1 MKTKVIKKTLSI
13 LLALATLLSVT
24 AFGFGANAKNADPL
38 FTLSDVET
46 RQGEE
51 FEVTVKIARD
61 ISPKGDKIAALDVS
75 LLYDSNT
82 FEPVDLVRG
91 DGLNKAIDILSSGTS
106 IGLDKGDYVYS
117 CSKKTPGAV
126 KWCMSTLDSFTFE
139 SGLDFMVIRFKA
151 KDHSSLEGDLNM
163 KIVVTNA
170 SAPDFTSKTDNY
182 GSYTNS
188 VRVDAN
194 LTTLCEWKYDEKTD
208 GYELLKYNG
217 ENATYFT
224 VPDVYDDESDEHGEL
239 PVTIIGTGAFRG
251 SDTIEKITLGRNIKA
266 VNSASFM
273 QCSNLKR
280 VVFYST
286 DVKIGASAF
295 ALTNE
300 ELVIKC
306 IKGSSADKYARANNI
321 KVEYFEDV
329 FNCTYTG
336 ADEVIHYTGSPV
348 ELSNLKIFNAENE
361 QLTFGTDYTL
371 EYTDNVDIGTATVT
385 VTGRGE
391 YLGQKEITFEILCP
405 YHNFESGYY
414 TETAVYTDC
423 EAGGKII
430 KNCSFCGYYD
440 DSEAAPAKPHG
451 ECTWQEVKSPT
462 CGEEGISAY
471 VCADCGK
478 HVEEKPIEKLAHA
491 NLKWVVT
498 EEATCQKEGTESQIC
513 EDCGTVV
520 ATKSIEKIPH
530 SYSDWIVTKEPTCTQ
545 PGTEKIICTQCGDVQ
560 IEREVPAKGHSW
572 SETYVTVKEA
582 TCQDDGEEAIV
593 CLACGE
599 TKESRVIPASGHT
612 WSEDFVIVKEATC
625 TEDGEKA
632 IICTKCN
639 AVDKAE
645 VIPASGHTWSE
656 DYVIVKE
663 ATCTEDGEKA
673 IICTKCD
680 AVNKTEVIPAS
691 GHTEPAEWTV
701 IKEATCTEDGTKVKD
716 CTSCGQKLKEEA
728 IPANGHTETGE
739 WVTVKA
745 ATCTENG
752 EEKML
757 CSVCSETVK
766 TRVIEAQGHKSTGV
780 WVWEKKVTCTED
792 GVAKMYCSVCSE
804 VLSSKTVKAPGHLTD
819 DEWVV
824 VVEPTCELKGLKH
837 KVCKRC
843 GVAAETEEIEALGH
857 QAVWVT
863 VTLPTYRYTG
873 LEKSVCSVCGK
884 DLKKTRVIAK
894 VYPDVDGNNRVSSS
908 DALLILQFAT
918 GVKSPTDEQKKKA
931 DVNGD
936 GKVNSTDALLI
947 LQIATGVISVK

>member
-1 MKTKVIKKTLSI
+1 MKTKVIKKALSI

-188 VRVDAN
+188 VKVDTN

-266 VNSASFM
+266 VHSASFM

-513 EDCGTVV
+513 EDCGTVI

-560 IEREVPAKGHSW
+560 SEREVPAKGHSW

-599 TKESRVIPASGHT
+599 TKEGRVIPASGHT
-612 WSEDFVIVKEATC
+612 WSEDF
-625 TEDGEKA
+625 
-632 IICTKCN
+632 
-639 AVDKAE
+639 
-645 VIPASGHTWSE
+645 
-656 DYVIVKE
+656 VIVKE

-728 IPANGHTETGE
+728 IPANGHTETGK

-766 TRVIEAQGHKSTGV
+766 TRVIEAQGHKSTGI

-804 VLSSKTVKAPGHLTD
+804 VLSSKTVKALGHLTG

-843 GVAAETEEIEALGH
+843 GVAAETEEIDALGH

>member
-75 LLYDSNT
+75 LLYDSKT

-188 VRVDAN
+188 VKVDTN

-321 KVEYFEDV
+321 KVEYFEDI

-348 ELSNLKIFNAENE
+348 ELSNLKFFNAENE

-478 HVEEKPIEKLAHA
+478 YVEEKPIEKLTHT

-498 EEATCQKEGTESQIC
+498 EEATCQKEGTESQVC

-560 IEREVPAKGHSW
+560 SEREVPAKGHSW

-582 TCQDDGEEAIV
+582 TCTEDGEEAIV

-599 TKESRVIPASGHT
+599 TKEGRVIPASGHT
-612 WSEDFVIVKEATC
+612 WSKDFVIVKEATC
-625 TEDGEKA
+625 TEDGKKA

-639 AVDKAE
+639 AVD
-645 VIPASGHTWSE
+645 
-656 DYVIVKE
+656 
-663 ATCTEDGEKA
+663 
-673 IICTKCD
+673 
-680 AVNKTEVIPAS
+680 KTEVIPAS

-701 IKEATCTEDGTKVKD
+701 IKEATCTEDGTKVKV
-716 CTSCGQKLKEEA
+716 CTSCGKKLKEEA

-757 CSVCSETVK
+757 CSVCGETVK
-766 TRVIEAQGHKSTGV
+766 TRVIEAQGHKSTGI
-780 WVWEKKVTCTED
+780 WVWEKKATCTED

-804 VLSSKTVKAPGHLTD
+804 VLSSKTVKALGHLTG

-843 GVAAETEEIEALGH
+843 GVAAETEEIDALGH

-884 DLKKTRVIAK
+884 DLKRTRVIAK

>member
-1 MKTKVIKKTLSI
+1 MKTKAIKKTLSI

-188 VRVDAN
+188 VKVDTN

-560 IEREVPAKGHSW
+560 SEREVPAKGHSW

-599 TKESRVIPASGHT
+599 TKEGR
-612 WSEDFVIVKEATC
+612 
-625 TEDGEKA
+625 
-632 IICTKCN
+632 
-639 AVDKAE
+639 

-757 CSVCSETVK
+757 CSVCGETVK
-766 TRVIEAQGHKSTGV
+766 TRVIEAQGHKSTGI

-804 VLSSKTVKAPGHLTD
+804 VLSSKTVKASGHLTD

>member
-1 MKTKVIKKTLSI
+1 MKTKVKKKALSI

-61 ISPKGDKIAALDVS
+61 VSPKGDKIAALDVS

-117 CSKKTPGAV
+117 CSKRTPGAV

-188 VRVDAN
+188 VKVDTN

-371 EYTDNVDIGTATVT
+371 EYTDNVNIGTATVT

-560 IEREVPAKGHSW
+560 SEREVPAKGHSW

-599 TKESRVIPASGHT
+599 TKEGRVIPASGHT
-612 WSEDFVIVKEATC
+612 WSEDF
-625 TEDGEKA
+625 
-632 IICTKCN
+632 
-639 AVDKAE
+639 
-645 VIPASGHTWSE
+645 
-656 DYVIVKE
+656 VIVKE

-691 GHTEPAEWTV
+691 GHTEPAEWAV

-716 CTSCGQKLKEEA
+716 CTSCGKKLKEEA

-766 TRVIEAQGHKSTGV
+766 TRVIEAQGHKSTGI

-804 VLSSKTVKAPGHLTD
+804 VLSSKTVKAPGHLTG

-857 QAVWVT
+857 QVVWVT

>member
-75 LLYDSNT
+75 LLYDSDT

-91 DGLNKAIDILSSGTS
+91 DGLNKAIDILSNGTS
-106 IGLDKGDYVYS
+106 VGLDKGDYVYS

-126 KWCMSTLDSFTFE
+126 KWCMSTLDSFTFK

-188 VRVDAN
+188 VKVDAN

-306 IKGSSADKYARANNI
+306 IKGSSADKYAQANNI
-321 KVEYFEDV
+321 KVEYFEDI

-462 CGEEGISAY
+462 CGEEGINAY

-478 HVEEKPIEKLAHA
+478 YVEEKPIEKLTHA

-498 EEATCQKEGTESQIC
+498 EEATCQKEGTESQVC

-560 IEREVPAKGHSW
+560 SEREVPAKGHSW

-582 TCQDDGEEAIV
+582 TCTEDGEEAIV

-599 TKESRVIPASGHT
+599 TKEGRVIPASGHT

-625 TEDGEKA
+625 TEDGKKA

-639 AVDKAE
+639 AVD
-645 VIPASGHTWSE
+645 
-656 DYVIVKE
+656 
-663 ATCTEDGEKA
+663 
-673 IICTKCD
+673 
-680 AVNKTEVIPAS
+680 KTEVIPAS

-701 IKEATCTEDGTKVKD
+701 IKEATCTEDGTKVKV
-716 CTSCGQKLKEEA
+716 CTSCSKKLKEEA

-757 CSVCSETVK
+757 CSVCGETVK
-766 TRVIEAQGHKSTGV
+766 TRVIEAQGHKSTGI
-780 WVWEKKVTCTED
+780 WVWEKKATCTEE

-804 VLSSKTVKAPGHLTD
+804 VLSSKTVKALGHLTG

-843 GVAAETEEIEALGH
+843 GVAAETEEIDALGH

-863 VTLPTYRYTG
+863 VTLPTYRHTG

>member
-1 MKTKVIKKTLSI
+1 MKTKGIKKALSI

-24 AFGFGANAKNADPL
+24 AFGFGANAKNAEPL

-82 FEPVDLVRG
+82 FEPVDLVKG
-91 DGLNKAIDILSSGTS
+91 DGLNKALDILSNGTS

-117 CSKKTPGAV
+117 CSKKTPGAI
-126 KWCMSTLDSFTFE
+126 KWCMTTLSSFTFE
-139 SGLDFMVIRFKA
+139 SGSDFMIIRFKA

-188 VRVDAN
+188 VKVGIN

-224 VPDVYDDESDEHGEL
+224 VPDVYDDESDERGEL

-273 QCSNLKR
+273 QCSNLKK

-286 DVKIGASAF
+286 DAKIGASAF
-295 ALTNE
+295 ALTND

-306 IKGSSADKYARANNI
+306 IKDSSADKYAQANNI
-321 KVEYFEDV
+321 KVEYFEDIL
-329 FNCTYTG
+329 NCTYTG
-336 ADEVIHYTGSPV
+336 ADEIIHYTGSPV
-348 ELSNLKIFNAENE
+348 ELSNLRLFNAENE

-371 EYTDNVDIGTATVT
+371 EYSDNVDIGTATVT

-391 YLGQKEITFEILCP
+391 YLGQKEITFKILCP

-440 DSEAAPAKPHG
+440 DSEAAPAKSHG

-462 CGEEGISAY
+462 CGEEGINAY
-471 VCADCGK
+471 ICADCGK
-478 HVEEKPIEKLAHA
+478 YVEEKPIEKLAHA

-498 EEATCQKEGTESQIC
+498 EEATCKKEGTESQIC
-513 EDCGTVV
+513 EDCETVV
-520 ATKSIEKIPH
+520 ATKAIEKLPH
-530 SYSDWIVTKEPTCTQ
+530 SYSDWIVTNEPTCTQ
-545 PGTEKIICTQCGDVQ
+545 TGTEKIICTQCGDVQ
-560 IEREVPAKGHSW
+560 SEREVPAKGHSW
-572 SETYVTVKEA
+572 SETYVSIKEA
-582 TCQDDGEEAIV
+582 SCTEDGEEAII

-599 TKESRVIPASGHT
+599 TKETRVIPASGHT
-612 WSEDFVIVKEATC
+612 WSDDFVVTKEATCTENGEKAIVCTKCGMKDKTEVISASGHAWSDDFIITKEATC
-625 TEDGEKA
+625 TEDGKKS
-632 IICTKCN
+632 IICAKCG
-639 AVDKAE
+639 ADE
-645 VIPASGHTWSE
+645 R
-656 DYVIVKE
+656 
-663 ATCTEDGEKA
+663 
-673 IICTKCD
+673 
-680 AVNKTEVIPAS
+680 TEVIPAS
-691 GHTEPAEWTV
+691 GHAEPAEWTV
-701 IKEATCTEDGTKVKD
+701 ISEATCTKDGSRVKNCTQCGEKLKEEVIPAKGHTKTGEWITVNAATCTED
-716 CTSCGQKLKEEA
+716 
-728 IPANGHTETGE
+728 
-739 WVTVKA
+739 
-745 ATCTENG
+745 G

-757 CSVCSETVK
+757 CSVCGETAE
-766 TRVIEAQGHKSTGV
+766 TRAIKAQGHISSDTWV
-780 WVWEKKVTCTED
+780 WVKKATCTEG
-792 GVAKMYCSVCSE
+792 GVAKMYCSICSE
-804 VLSSKTVKAPGHLTD
+804 ELSSKTVDALGHLTD
-819 DEWVV
+819 EKWEV

-843 GVAAETEEIEALGH
+843 GIAAETEEIDALGH
-857 QAVWVT
+857 QEEWVT
-863 VTLPTYRYTG
+863 VTLPTYRHTG
-873 LEKSVCSVCGK
+873 LEKLVCSVCGK

-894 VYPDVDGNNRVSSS
+894 VYPDVDGNKKVSSS

-918 GVKSPTDEQKKKA
+918 GIKELTAEQKKKA
-931 DVNGD
+931 DLNGD

-947 LQIATGVISVK
+947 LQLATGVISA

>member
-1 MKTKVIKKTLSI
+1 MKTKAIKKTLSI

-188 VRVDAN
+188 VKVDTN

-430 KNCSFCGYYD
+430 KSCSFCGYYD

-560 IEREVPAKGHSW
+560 SEREVPAKGHSW

-599 TKESRVIPASGHT
+599 TKEGR
-612 WSEDFVIVKEATC
+612 
-625 TEDGEKA
+625 
-632 IICTKCN
+632 
-639 AVDKAE
+639 

-691 GHTEPAEWTV
+691 GHTEPAEWAV

-739 WVTVKA
+739 WVTVKT

-766 TRVIEAQGHKSTGV
+766 TRVIEAQGHKSTGI

>member
-1 MKTKVIKKTLSI
+1 MKTKGIKKALSI

-24 AFGFGANAKNADPL
+24 AFGFGANAKNAEPL

-75 LLYDSNT
+75 LLYDSDT

-117 CSKKTPGAV
+117 CSKKTPGAI

-182 GSYTNS
+182 GPYTNS
-188 VRVDAN
+188 VKVDTN

-295 ALTNE
+295 ALTSE

-306 IKGSSADKYARANNI
+306 VKGSSADKYAQANNI
-321 KVEYFEDV
+321 KVEYFEDI

-348 ELSNLKIFNAENE
+348 ELSDLKIFNAENE

-440 DSEAAPAKPHG
+440 DSEAAPAKSHG

-462 CGEEGISAY
+462 CGEEGINAY

-478 HVEEKPIEKLAHA
+478 YLEEKTIEKLNHA
-491 NLKWVVT
+491 SLKWVVT

-520 ATKSIEKIPH
+520 ATKPIEKLPH
-530 SYSDWIVTKEPTCTQ
+530 SYSDWIVTNEPTCTQ
-545 PGTEKIICTQCGDVQ
+545 PGTEKIICTQCGEVQ
-560 IEREVPAKGHSW
+560 SEREVPAKGHSW

-582 TCQDDGEEAIV
+582 TCQENGEEAIV

-599 TKESRVIPASGHT
+599 TKDSRVIPASGHT
-612 WSEDFVIVKEATC
+612 WSEDYVVI
-625 TEDGEKA
+625 
-632 IICTKCN
+632 
-639 AVDKAE
+639 
-645 VIPASGHTWSE
+645 
-656 DYVIVKE
+656 KE

-680 AVNKTEVIPAS
+680 AVDKTEAIPAS
-691 GHTEPAEWTV
+691 GHAWSEDYV
-701 IKEATCTEDGTKVKD
+701 IIKEATCTEDGEKAVICTKCDAVNK
-716 CTSCGQKLKEEA
+716 TEV
-728 IPANGHTETGE
+728 IPAKGHTETGE
-739 WVTVKA
+739 WITVSA

-757 CSVCSETVK
+757 CAVCGETVK
-766 TRVIEAQGHKSTGV
+766 TRVIEAQGHKSTGI
-780 WVWEKKVTCTED
+780 WVWEKKATCTED

-804 VLSSKTVKAPGHLTD
+804 ELSSKTVDALGHLTD

-843 GVAAETEEIEALGH
+843 GIAAETEEIDALGH

-863 VTLPTYRYTG
+863 VTLPTYRHTG

-884 DLKKTRVIAK
+884 DLKETRIIAK

-918 GVKSPTDEQKKKA
+918 GVKAPTDEQKKKS

-947 LQIATGVISVK
+947 LQISTGVISA

>member
-188 VRVDAN
+188 VKVDTN

-560 IEREVPAKGHSW
+560 SEREVPAKGHSW

-599 TKESRVIPASGHT
+599 TKEGRVIPASGHT

-645 VIPASGHTWSE
+645 VIPASGHT
-656 DYVIVKE
+656 
-663 ATCTEDGEKA
+663 
-673 IICTKCD
+673 
-680 AVNKTEVIPAS
+680 
-691 GHTEPAEWTV
+691 EPAEWTV

-716 CTSCGQKLKEEA
+716 CTSCGKKLKEEA

-766 TRVIEAQGHKSTGV
+766 TRVIEAQGHKSTGI

-804 VLSSKTVKAPGHLTD
+804 VLSSKTVKAPGHLTG

>member
-1 MKTKVIKKTLSI
+1 MKTKVIKKALSI

-61 ISPKGDKIAALDVS
+61 VSPKGDKIAALDVS

-188 VRVDAN
+188 VKVDTN

-208 GYELLKYNG
+208 GYELLKYKG

-371 EYTDNVDIGTATVT
+371 EYTDNVNIGTATVT

-560 IEREVPAKGHSW
+560 SEREVPAKGHSW

-599 TKESRVIPASGHT
+599 TKEGRVIPASGHT

-639 AVDKAE
+639 AVNKTE

-691 GHTEPAEWTV
+691 GHTEPAEWAV

-716 CTSCGQKLKEEA
+716 CTSCGKKLKEEA

-745 ATCTENG
+745 A
-752 EEKML
+752 
-757 CSVCSETVK
+757 
-766 TRVIEAQGHKSTGV
+766 
-780 WVWEKKVTCTED
+780 TCTED

-804 VLSSKTVKAPGHLTD
+804 VLSSKTVKAPGHLTG

-857 QAVWVT
+857 QVVWVT

>member
-182 GSYTNS
+182 GSYTTS
-188 VRVDAN
+188 VKVDTN

-273 QCSNLKR
+273 QCTNLKR

-306 IKGSSADKYARANNI
+306 IKGSSADKYAQANNI

-348 ELSNLKIFNAENE
+348 ELSNLKIFNAENK

-391 YLGQKEITFEILCP
+391 YLGQKEITFEIHCP

-451 ECTWQEVKSPT
+451 ECTWQEVKLPT

-478 HVEEKPIEKLAHA
+478 YVEEKPIEKLTHA

-498 EEATCQKEGTESQIC
+498 EEATCQKEGTESQVC

-560 IEREVPAKGHSW
+560 SEREVPAKGHSW

-582 TCQDDGEEAIV
+582 TCTEDGEEAIV

-599 TKESRVIPASGHT
+599 TKEGRVIPASGHT

-625 TEDGEKA
+625 TEDGKKA

-639 AVDKAE
+639 AVD
-645 VIPASGHTWSE
+645 
-656 DYVIVKE
+656 
-663 ATCTEDGEKA
+663 
-673 IICTKCD
+673 
-680 AVNKTEVIPAS
+680 KTEVIPAS

-701 IKEATCTEDGTKVKD
+701 IKEATCTEDGTKVKV
-716 CTSCGQKLKEEA
+716 CTSCSKKLKEEA

-757 CSVCSETVK
+757 CSVCGETVK
-766 TRVIEAQGHKSTGV
+766 TRVIEAQGHKSTGI
-780 WVWEKKVTCTED
+780 WVWEKKATCTEE

-804 VLSSKTVKAPGHLTD
+804 VLSSKTVKALGHLTG

-843 GVAAETEEIEALGH
+843 GVAAETEEIDALGH

-863 VTLPTYRYTG
+863 VTLPTYRHTG

>member
-1 MKTKVIKKTLSI
+1 MKTKVIKKALSI

-188 VRVDAN
+188 VKVDTN

-440 DSEAAPAKPHG
+440 DGEAAPAKPHG
-451 ECTWQEVKSPT
+451 ECTWQEVKLPT

-513 EDCGTVV
+513 EDCGTVI

-560 IEREVPAKGHSW
+560 SEREVPAKGHSW

-599 TKESRVIPASGHT
+599 TKEGRVIPASGHT
-612 WSEDFVIVKEATC
+612 WSEDF
-625 TEDGEKA
+625 
-632 IICTKCN
+632 
-639 AVDKAE
+639 
-645 VIPASGHTWSE
+645 
-656 DYVIVKE
+656 VIVKE

-716 CTSCGQKLKEEA
+716 CTSCGKKLKEEA

-739 WVTVKA
+739 WVAVKA

-766 TRVIEAQGHKSTGV
+766 TRVIEAQGHKSTGI

-804 VLSSKTVKAPGHLTD
+804 VLSSKTVKAPGHLTG

>member
-1 MKTKVIKKTLSI
+1 MKTKGIKKALSI

-24 AFGFGANAKNADPL
+24 AFGFGANAKDAEPL

-75 LLYDSNT
+75 LLYDSDT

-117 CSKKTPGAV
+117 CSKKTPGAI

-182 GSYTNS
+182 GPYTNS
-188 VRVDAN
+188 VKVDTN

-295 ALTNE
+295 ALTSE

-306 IKGSSADKYARANNI
+306 IKGSSADKYAQANNI
-321 KVEYFEDV
+321 KVEYFEDIL
-329 FNCTYTG
+329 NCTYTG

-385 VTGRGE
+385 VIGRGE

-440 DSEAAPAKPHG
+440 DSETAPAKSHG
-451 ECTWQEVKSPT
+451 ECTWQEVKAPT

-478 HVEEKPIEKLAHA
+478 YIEEKPIEKLTHA

-520 ATKSIEKIPH
+520 ATKAIEKLPH
-530 SYSDWIVTKEPTCTQ
+530 SYSDWIVTNEPTCTQ

-560 IEREVPAKGHSW
+560 SEREVPAKGHSW

-582 TCQDDGEEAIV
+582 TCAEDGEEAIV

-599 TKESRVIPASGHT
+599 TKESRTIPASGHT
-612 WSEDFVIVKEATC
+612 WSEDFVVIKEATC
-625 TEDGEKA
+625 TE
-632 IICTKCN
+632 N
-639 AVDKAE
+639 
-645 VIPASGHTWSE
+645 
-656 DYVIVKE
+656 
-663 ATCTEDGEKA
+663 GEKA

-680 AVNKTEVIPAS
+680 AVDKTEVIPAS
-691 GHTEPAEWTV
+691 GHSWSEDFV
-701 IKEATCTEDGTKVKD
+701 IIKEATCIEDGEKAVICTKCDAVDK
-716 CTSCGQKLKEEA
+716 TEV
-728 IPANGHTETGE
+728 IPAKGHTETGE
-739 WVTVKA
+739 WITVSA

-757 CSVCSETVK
+757 CAVCGETVE
-766 TRVIEAQGHKSTGV
+766 TRVIEAQGHKSTGI
-780 WVWEKKVTCTED
+780 WVWEKIATCTED

-804 VLSSKTVKAPGHLTD
+804 ELSSKTVDALGHLTN

-843 GVAAETEEIEALGH
+843 GVAAETEEIDALGH

-863 VTLPTYRYTG
+863 VTLPTYRHTG

-884 DLKKTRVIAK
+884 DLKETRVIEK

-918 GVKSPTDEQKKKA
+918 GVKAPTDEQKKKS

-947 LQIATGVISVK
+947 LQIATGVISA

>member
-1 MKTKVIKKTLSI
+1 MKTKGIKKALSI

-24 AFGFGANAKNADPL
+24 AFGFGANAKNAEPL

-75 LLYDSNT
+75 LLYDSDT

-117 CSKKTPGAV
+117 CSKKTPGAI

-170 SAPDFTSKTDNY
+170 SDPDFTSKTDNY
-182 GSYTNS
+182 GPYTNS
-188 VRVDAN
+188 VKVDTN

-239 PVTIIGTGAFRG
+239 SVTIIGTGAFRG

-295 ALTNE
+295 ALTSE
-300 ELVIKC
+300 DLVIKC
-306 IKGSSADKYARANNI
+306 VKGSSADKYAQANNI
-321 KVEYFEDV
+321 KVEYFEDI

-348 ELSNLKIFNAENE
+348 ELSDLKIFNAENE

-440 DSEAAPAKPHG
+440 DSEAAPAKSHG

-462 CGEEGISAY
+462 CGEEGINAY

-478 HVEEKPIEKLAHA
+478 YLEEKTIEKLSHA
-491 NLKWVVT
+491 SLKWVVT

-520 ATKSIEKIPH
+520 ATKAIEKLPH
-530 SYSDWIVTKEPTCTQ
+530 SYSDWIVTNEPTCTQ
-545 PGTEKIICTQCGDVQ
+545 PGTEKIICTQCGEVQ
-560 IEREVPAKGHSW
+560 SEREVPAKGHSW

-582 TCQDDGEEAIV
+582 TCQENGEEAIV

-599 TKESRVIPASGHT
+599 AKESRTIPASGHT
-612 WSEDFVIVKEATC
+612 WSEDYVVIKEATC

-639 AVDKAE
+639 AVDKTEA
-645 VIPASGHTWSE
+645 IPASGHTWSE
-656 DYVIVKE
+656 DYVIIKE

-673 IICTKCD
+673 VICTKCD
-680 AVNKTEVIPAS
+680 AVNKTEVIPA
-691 GHTEPAEWTV
+691 
-701 IKEATCTEDGTKVKD
+701 K
-716 CTSCGQKLKEEA
+716 
-728 IPANGHTETGE
+728 GHTETGE
-739 WVTVKA
+739 WITVSA

-757 CSVCSETVK
+757 CAVCGETVE
-766 TRVIEAQGHKSTGV
+766 TRVIEAQGHKSTGI
-780 WVWEKKVTCTED
+780 WVWEKKATCTED

-804 VLSSKTVKAPGHLTD
+804 ELSSKTVDALGHLTD
-819 DEWVV
+819 DEWAV

-843 GVAAETEEIEALGH
+843 GIAAETEEIDALGH

-863 VTLPTYRYTG
+863 VTLPTYRHTG

-884 DLKKTRVIAK
+884 DLKETRVIAK

-918 GVKSPTDEQKKKA
+918 GVKAPTDEQKKIS

-947 LQIATGVISVK
+947 LQIATGVISA

>member
-117 CSKKTPGAV
+117 CSKRTPGAV

-188 VRVDAN
+188 VKVDTN

-560 IEREVPAKGHSW
+560 SEREVPAKGHSW

-599 TKESRVIPASGHT
+599 TKEGR
-612 WSEDFVIVKEATC
+612 
-625 TEDGEKA
+625 
-632 IICTKCN
+632 
-639 AVDKAE
+639 

-716 CTSCGQKLKEEA
+716 CTSCGKKLKEEA

-766 TRVIEAQGHKSTGV
+766 TRVIEAQGHKSTGI

>member
-75 LLYDSNT
+75 LLYDSDT

-91 DGLNKAIDILSSGTS
+91 DGLNKAIDILSNGTS
-106 IGLDKGDYVYS
+106 VGLDKGDYVYS

-126 KWCMSTLDSFTFE
+126 KWCMSTLDSFTFK

-151 KDHSSLEGDLNM
+151 KDYSSLEGDLNM

-188 VRVDAN
+188 VKVDAN

-306 IKGSSADKYARANNI
+306 IKGSSADKYAQANNI
-321 KVEYFEDV
+321 KVEYFEDI

-478 HVEEKPIEKLAHA
+478 YVEEKPIEKLAHA

-498 EEATCQKEGTESQIC
+498 EEATCQKEGTESQVC

-560 IEREVPAKGHSW
+560 SEREVPAKGHSW

-582 TCQDDGEEAIV
+582 TCTEDGEEAIV

-625 TEDGEKA
+625 TEDGKKA

-639 AVDKAE
+639 AVD
-645 VIPASGHTWSE
+645 
-656 DYVIVKE
+656 
-663 ATCTEDGEKA
+663 
-673 IICTKCD
+673 
-680 AVNKTEVIPAS
+680 KTEVIPAS

-701 IKEATCTEDGTKVKD
+701 IKEATCTEDGTKVKV
-716 CTSCGQKLKEEA
+716 CTSCNKKLKEEA

-757 CSVCSETVK
+757 CSVCGETVK
-766 TRVIEAQGHKSTGV
+766 TRVIEAQGHKSTGI
-780 WVWEKKVTCTED
+780 WVWEKKATCTEE

-804 VLSSKTVKAPGHLTD
+804 VLSSKTVKALGHLTG

-843 GVAAETEEIEALGH
+843 GVAAETEEIDALGH

-863 VTLPTYRYTG
+863 VTLPTYRHTG

>member
-1 MKTKVIKKTLSI
+1 MKTKAIKKTLSI

-139 SGLDFMVIRFKA
+139 SGLDFMVIRFKT

-188 VRVDAN
+188 VKVDTN
-194 LTTLCEWKYDEKTD
+194 LTTLCEWKYDEKTN

-560 IEREVPAKGHSW
+560 SEREVPAKGHSW

-625 TEDGEKA
+625 TEDGK
-632 IICTKCN
+632 
-639 AVDKAE
+639 
-645 VIPASGHTWSE
+645 
-656 DYVIVKE
+656 
-663 ATCTEDGEKA
+663 KA

-728 IPANGHTETGE
+728 IPANGHTETGK

-757 CSVCSETVK
+757 CSVCGETVK

-947 LQIATGVISVK
+947 LQIVTGVISVK

>member
-1 MKTKVIKKTLSI
+1 MKTKAIKKTLSI

-188 VRVDAN
+188 VKVDTN

-599 TKESRVIPASGHT
+599 TKEGR
-612 WSEDFVIVKEATC
+612 
-625 TEDGEKA
+625 
-632 IICTKCN
+632 
-639 AVDKAE
+639 

-757 CSVCSETVK
+757 CSVCGETVK
-766 TRVIEAQGHKSTGV
+766 TRVIEAQGHKSTGI

-792 GVAKMYCSVCSE
+792 GVEKMYCSVCSE

>member
-188 VRVDAN
+188 VKVDTN

-599 TKESRVIPASGHT
+599 TKEGRVIPASGHT
-612 WSEDFVIVKEATC
+612 WSEDF
-625 TEDGEKA
+625 
-632 IICTKCN
+632 
-639 AVDKAE
+639 
-645 VIPASGHTWSE
+645 
-656 DYVIVKE
+656 VIVKE

-757 CSVCSETVK
+757 CSVCGETVK
-766 TRVIEAQGHKSTGV
+766 TRVIEAQGHKSTGI

-843 GVAAETEEIEALGH
+843 GVAAETEEIDALGH

>member
-75 LLYDSNT
+75 LLYDSDT

-106 IGLDKGDYVYS
+106 VGLDKGDYVYS

-126 KWCMSTLDSFTFE
+126 KWCMSTLDSFTFK

-151 KDHSSLEGDLNM
+151 KDYSSLEGDLNM

-188 VRVDAN
+188 VKVDAN

-560 IEREVPAKGHSW
+560 SEREVPAKGHSW

-639 AVDKAE
+639 AVDK
-645 VIPASGHTWSE
+645 
-656 DYVIVKE
+656 
-663 ATCTEDGEKA
+663 
-673 IICTKCD
+673 
-680 AVNKTEVIPAS
+680 TEVIPAS

-701 IKEATCTEDGTKVKD
+701 IKEATCTEDGTKVKV
-716 CTSCGQKLKEEA
+716 CTSCGKKLKEEA

-757 CSVCSETVK
+757 CSVCGETVK
-766 TRVIEAQGHKSTGV
+766 TRVIEAQGHKSTGI
-780 WVWEKKVTCTED
+780 WVWEKKATCTED

-804 VLSSKTVKAPGHLTD
+804 VLSSKTVKAPGHLTG

-843 GVAAETEEIEALGH
+843 GVAAETEEINALGH
-857 QAVWVT
+857 KAVWVT

-884 DLKKTRVIAK
+884 DLKRTRVIAK

-936 GKVNSTDALLI
+936 GKVNSSDALLI

>member
-1 MKTKVIKKTLSI
+1 MKTKVIKKALSI

-117 CSKKTPGAV
+117 CSKRTPGAV

-188 VRVDAN
+188 VKVDTN

-560 IEREVPAKGHSW
+560 SEREVPAKGHSW

-639 AVDKAE
+639 AV
-645 VIPASGHTWSE
+645 
-656 DYVIVKE
+656 
-663 ATCTEDGEKA
+663 
-673 IICTKCD
+673 
-680 AVNKTEVIPAS
+680 NKTEVIPAS

-716 CTSCGQKLKEEA
+716 CTSCGKKLKEEA

-766 TRVIEAQGHKSTGV
+766 TRVIEAQGHKSTGI

-804 VLSSKTVKAPGHLTD
+804 VLSSKTVKAPGHLTG

-843 GVAAETEEIEALGH
+843 GVAAETEEIDALGH

>member
-117 CSKKTPGAV
+117 CSKRTPGAV

-188 VRVDAN
+188 VKVDTN

-560 IEREVPAKGHSW
+560 SEREVPAKGHSW

-645 VIPASGHTWSE
+645 VIPASGHT
-656 DYVIVKE
+656 
-663 ATCTEDGEKA
+663 
-673 IICTKCD
+673 
-680 AVNKTEVIPAS
+680 
-691 GHTEPAEWTV
+691 EPAEWTV

-757 CSVCSETVK
+757 CSVCGETVK
-766 TRVIEAQGHKSTGV
+766 TRVIEAQGHKSTGI

>member
-1 MKTKVIKKTLSI
+1 MKTKVIKKALSI

-61 ISPKGDKIAALDVS
+61 VSPKGDKIAALDVS

-188 VRVDAN
+188 VKVDTN

-430 KNCSFCGYYD
+430 KSCSFCGYYD

-599 TKESRVIPASGHT
+599 TKGGRVIPASGHT

-639 AVDKAE
+639 AVDKA
-645 VIPASGHTWSE
+645 
-656 DYVIVKE
+656 
-663 ATCTEDGEKA
+663 
-673 IICTKCD
+673 
-680 AVNKTEVIPAS
+680 EVIPAS

-757 CSVCSETVK
+757 CSVCGETVK
-766 TRVIEAQGHKSTGV
+766 TRVIEAQGHKSTGI

>member
-61 ISPKGDKIAALDVS
+61 VSPKGDKIAALDVS

-188 VRVDAN
+188 VKVDTN

-430 KNCSFCGYYD
+430 KSCSFCGYYD

-451 ECTWQEVKSPT
+451 ECTWQ
-462 CGEEGISAY
+462 
-471 VCADCGK
+471 
-478 HVEEKPIEKLAHA
+478 
-491 NLKWVVT
+491 
-498 EEATCQKEGTESQIC
+498 
-513 EDCGTVV
+513 
-520 ATKSIEKIPH
+520 
-530 SYSDWIVTKEPTCTQ
+530 
-545 PGTEKIICTQCGDVQ
+545 
-560 IEREVPAKGHSW
+560 
-572 SETYVTVKEA
+572 
-582 TCQDDGEEAIV
+582 
-593 CLACGE
+593 
-599 TKESRVIPASGHT
+599 
-612 WSEDFVIVKEATC
+612 
-625 TEDGEKA
+625 
-632 IICTKCN
+632 
-639 AVDKAE
+639 
-645 VIPASGHTWSE
+645 
-656 DYVIVKE
+656 
-663 ATCTEDGEKA
+663 
-673 IICTKCD
+673 
-680 AVNKTEVIPAS
+680 
-691 GHTEPAEWTV
+691 
-701 IKEATCTEDGTKVKD
+701 
-716 CTSCGQKLKEEA
+716 
-728 IPANGHTETGE
+728 
-739 WVTVKA
+739 
-745 ATCTENG
+745 
-752 EEKML
+752 
-757 CSVCSETVK
+757 
-766 TRVIEAQGHKSTGV
+766 
-780 WVWEKKVTCTED
+780 
-792 GVAKMYCSVCSE
+792 
-804 VLSSKTVKAPGHLTD
+804 
-819 DEWVV
+819 
-824 VVEPTCELKGLKH
+824 
-837 KVCKRC
+837 
-843 GVAAETEEIEALGH
+843 
-857 QAVWVT
+857 
-863 VTLPTYRYTG
+863 
-873 LEKSVCSVCGK
+873 
-884 DLKKTRVIAK
+884 
-894 VYPDVDGNNRVSSS
+894 
-908 DALLILQFAT
+908 
-918 GVKSPTDEQKKKA
+918 
-931 DVNGD
+931 
-936 GKVNSTDALLI
+936 
-947 LQIATGVISVK
+947 

>member
-545 PGTEKIICTQCGDVQ
+545 PGTEKIICTQCGDIQ
-560 IEREVPAKGHSW
+560 SEREVPAKGHSW

-612 WSEDFVIVKEATC
+612 WSEDF
-625 TEDGEKA
+625 
-632 IICTKCN
+632 
-639 AVDKAE
+639 
-645 VIPASGHTWSE
+645 
-656 DYVIVKE
+656 VIVKE

-766 TRVIEAQGHKSTGV
+766 TRVIEAQGHKSTGI

-804 VLSSKTVKAPGHLTD
+804 VLSSKTVKALGHLTG

-843 GVAAETEEIEALGH
+843 GVAAETEEIDALGH

>member
-75 LLYDSNT
+75 LLYDSDT

-106 IGLDKGDYVYS
+106 VGLDKGDYVYS

-126 KWCMSTLDSFTFE
+126 KWCMSTLDSFTFK

-151 KDHSSLEGDLNM
+151 KDYSSLEGDLNM

-188 VRVDAN
+188 VKVDAN

-306 IKGSSADKYARANNI
+306 IKGSSADKYAQANNI
-321 KVEYFEDV
+321 KVEYFEDI

-462 CGEEGISAY
+462 CGEEGINAY

-478 HVEEKPIEKLAHA
+478 YVEEKPIEKLTHA

-498 EEATCQKEGTESQIC
+498 EEATCQKEGTESQVC

-560 IEREVPAKGHSW
+560 SEREVPAKGHSW

-582 TCQDDGEEAIV
+582 TCTEDGEEAII
-593 CLACGE
+593 CLACSE
-599 TKESRVIPASGHT
+599 TKEGRVIPASGHT

-625 TEDGEKA
+625 TEDGKKA

-639 AVDKAE
+639 AVD
-645 VIPASGHTWSE
+645 
-656 DYVIVKE
+656 
-663 ATCTEDGEKA
+663 
-673 IICTKCD
+673 
-680 AVNKTEVIPAS
+680 KTEVIPAS

-701 IKEATCTEDGTKVKD
+701 IKEATCTEDGTKVKV
-716 CTSCGQKLKEEA
+716 CTSCSKKLKEEA

-757 CSVCSETVK
+757 CSVCGETVK
-766 TRVIEAQGHKSTGV
+766 TRVIEAQGHKSTGI
-780 WVWEKKVTCTED
+780 WVWEKKATCTEE

-804 VLSSKTVKAPGHLTD
+804 VLSSKTVKALGHLTG

-843 GVAAETEEIEALGH
+843 GVAAETEEIDALGH

-863 VTLPTYRYTG
+863 VTLPTYRHTG

>member
-139 SGLDFMVIRFKA
+139 SGLDFLVIRFKA

-188 VRVDAN
+188 VKVDTN

-430 KNCSFCGYYD
+430 KSCSFCGYYD

-560 IEREVPAKGHSW
+560 SEREVPAKGHSW

-612 WSEDFVIVKEATC
+612 WSEDF
-625 TEDGEKA
+625 
-632 IICTKCN
+632 
-639 AVDKAE
+639 
-645 VIPASGHTWSE
+645 
-656 DYVIVKE
+656 VIVKE

-757 CSVCSETVK
+757 CSVCGETVK
-766 TRVIEAQGHKSTGV
+766 TRVIEAQGHKSTGI

>member
-1 MKTKVIKKTLSI
+1 MKTKVIKKALSI

-61 ISPKGDKIAALDVS
+61 VSPKGDKIAALDVS

-188 VRVDAN
+188 VKVDTN

-560 IEREVPAKGHSW
+560 SEREVPAKGHSW

-599 TKESRVIPASGHT
+599 TKEGRVIPASGHT

-645 VIPASGHTWSE
+645 VIPA
-656 DYVIVKE
+656 
-663 ATCTEDGEKA
+663 
-673 IICTKCD
+673 
-680 AVNKTEVIPAS
+680 N

-716 CTSCGQKLKEEA
+716 CTSCGKKLKEEA

-766 TRVIEAQGHKSTGV
+766 TRVIEAQGHKSTGI

-843 GVAAETEEIEALGH
+843 GVAAETEEIDALGH

>member
-139 SGLDFMVIRFKA
+139 SGLDFLVIRFKA

-188 VRVDAN
+188 VKVDTN

-430 KNCSFCGYYD
+430 KSCSFCGYYD

-560 IEREVPAKGHSW
+560 SEREVPAKGHSW

-599 TKESRVIPASGHT
+599 TKETDVIPAKGHT
-612 WSEDFVIVKEATC
+612 WSD
-625 TEDGEKA
+625 
-632 IICTKCN
+632 
-639 AVDKAE
+639 
-645 VIPASGHTWSE
+645 

-757 CSVCSETVK
+757 CSVCGETVK
-766 TRVIEAQGHKSTGV
+766 TRVIEAQGHKSTGI

-843 GVAAETEEIEALGH
+843 GVAAETEEIDALGH

>member
-188 VRVDAN
+188 VKVDTN

-430 KNCSFCGYYD
+430 KSCSFCGYYD

-560 IEREVPAKGHSW
+560 SEREVPAKGHSW

-639 AVDKAE
+639 AVDK
-645 VIPASGHTWSE
+645 
-656 DYVIVKE
+656 
-663 ATCTEDGEKA
+663 
-673 IICTKCD
+673 
-680 AVNKTEVIPAS
+680 TEVIPAS

-757 CSVCSETVK
+757 CSVCGETVK
-766 TRVIEAQGHKSTGV
+766 TRVIEAQGHKSTGI

>member
-1 MKTKVIKKTLSI
+1 MKTKVIKKALSI

-61 ISPKGDKIAALDVS
+61 VSPKGDKIAALDVS

-188 VRVDAN
+188 VKVDTN

-430 KNCSFCGYYD
+430 KSCSFCGYYD

-462 CGEEGISAY
+462 
-471 VCADCGK
+471 
-478 HVEEKPIEKLAHA
+478 
-491 NLKWVVT
+491 
-498 EEATCQKEGTESQIC
+498 
-513 EDCGTVV
+513 
-520 ATKSIEKIPH
+520 
-530 SYSDWIVTKEPTCTQ
+530 
-545 PGTEKIICTQCGDVQ
+545 
-560 IEREVPAKGHSW
+560 
-572 SETYVTVKEA
+572 
-582 TCQDDGEEAIV
+582 
-593 CLACGE
+593 
-599 TKESRVIPASGHT
+599 
-612 WSEDFVIVKEATC
+612 
-625 TEDGEKA
+625 
-632 IICTKCN
+632 
-639 AVDKAE
+639 
-645 VIPASGHTWSE
+645 
-656 DYVIVKE
+656 
-663 ATCTEDGEKA
+663 
-673 IICTKCD
+673 
-680 AVNKTEVIPAS
+680 
-691 GHTEPAEWTV
+691 
-701 IKEATCTEDGTKVKD
+701 
-716 CTSCGQKLKEEA
+716 
-728 IPANGHTETGE
+728 
-739 WVTVKA
+739 
-745 ATCTENG
+745 
-752 EEKML
+752 
-757 CSVCSETVK
+757 
-766 TRVIEAQGHKSTGV
+766 
-780 WVWEKKVTCTED
+780 
-792 GVAKMYCSVCSE
+792 
-804 VLSSKTVKAPGHLTD
+804 
-819 DEWVV
+819 
-824 VVEPTCELKGLKH
+824 
-837 KVCKRC
+837 
-843 GVAAETEEIEALGH
+843 
-857 QAVWVT
+857 
-863 VTLPTYRYTG
+863 
-873 LEKSVCSVCGK
+873 
-884 DLKKTRVIAK
+884 
-894 VYPDVDGNNRVSSS
+894 
-908 DALLILQFAT
+908 
-918 GVKSPTDEQKKKA
+918 
-931 DVNGD
+931 
-936 GKVNSTDALLI
+936 
-947 LQIATGVISVK
+947 

>member
-1 MKTKVIKKTLSI
+1 MKTKVIKKALSI

-61 ISPKGDKIAALDVS
+61 VSPKGDKIAALDVS

-117 CSKKTPGAV
+117 CSKRTPGAV

-188 VRVDAN
+188 VKVDTN

-520 ATKSIEKIPH
+520 ATKSMEKIPH

-560 IEREVPAKGHSW
+560 SEREVPAKGHSW

-645 VIPASGHTWSE
+645 VIPASGHT
-656 DYVIVKE
+656 
-663 ATCTEDGEKA
+663 
-673 IICTKCD
+673 
-680 AVNKTEVIPAS
+680 
-691 GHTEPAEWTV
+691 EPAEWTV

-757 CSVCSETVK
+757 CSVCGETVK
-766 TRVIEAQGHKSTGV
+766 TRVIEAQGHKSTGI

>member
-1 MKTKVIKKTLSI
+1 MKTKVIKKALSI

-82 FEPVDLVRG
+82 FEPIELVRG

-188 VRVDAN
+188 VKVDTN

-632 IICTKCN
+632 IICTKC
-639 AVDKAE
+639 
-645 VIPASGHTWSE
+645 
-656 DYVIVKE
+656 
-663 ATCTEDGEKA
+663 
-673 IICTKCD
+673 D

-843 GVAAETEEIEALGH
+843 GVAAETEEIDALGH

>member
-24 AFGFGANAKNADPL
+24 AFGFGANAKNADPI

-188 VRVDAN
+188 VKVDTN

-560 IEREVPAKGHSW
+560 SEREVPAKGHSW

-632 IICTKCN
+632 IICTKC
-639 AVDKAE
+639 
-645 VIPASGHTWSE
+645 
-656 DYVIVKE
+656 
-663 ATCTEDGEKA
+663 
-673 IICTKCD
+673 D

-701 IKEATCTEDGTKVKD
+701 IKEATCTENGTKVKD

-757 CSVCSETVK
+757 CSVCGETVK
-766 TRVIEAQGHKSTGV
+766 TRVIEAQGHKSTGI

-792 GVAKMYCSVCSE
+792 GVEKMYCSVCSE

>member
-24 AFGFGANAKNADPL
+24 AFGFGANAKNAAPL

-61 ISPKGDKIAALDVS
+61 ISPKGENIAALDVS

-117 CSKKTPGAV
+117 CSKRTPGAV

-188 VRVDAN
+188 VKVDTN

-208 GYELLKYNG
+208 GYELLKYTG

-348 ELSNLKIFNAENE
+348 ELSNLKIFNAEKE
-361 QLTFGTDYTL
+361 KLSFGTDYTL
-371 EYTDNVDIGTATVT
+371 EYTDKVDIGTATGT

-423 EAGGKII
+423 EAGGNNI
-430 KNCSFCGYYD
+430 KNF
-440 DSEAAPAKPHG
+440 AF
-451 ECTWQEVKSPT
+451 W
-462 CGEEGISAY
+462 
-471 VCADCGK
+471 
-478 HVEEKPIEKLAHA
+478 
-491 NLKWVVT
+491 
-498 EEATCQKEGTESQIC
+498 
-513 EDCGTVV
+513 
-520 ATKSIEKIPH
+520 
-530 SYSDWIVTKEPTCTQ
+530 
-545 PGTEKIICTQCGDVQ
+545 
-560 IEREVPAKGHSW
+560 
-572 SETYVTVKEA
+572 
-582 TCQDDGEEAIV
+582 
-593 CLACGE
+593 
-599 TKESRVIPASGHT
+599 
-612 WSEDFVIVKEATC
+612 
-625 TEDGEKA
+625 
-632 IICTKCN
+632 
-639 AVDKAE
+639 
-645 VIPASGHTWSE
+645 
-656 DYVIVKE
+656 
-663 ATCTEDGEKA
+663 
-673 IICTKCD
+673 
-680 AVNKTEVIPAS
+680 
-691 GHTEPAEWTV
+691 
-701 IKEATCTEDGTKVKD
+701 
-716 CTSCGQKLKEEA
+716 
-728 IPANGHTETGE
+728 
-739 WVTVKA
+739 
-745 ATCTENG
+745 
-752 EEKML
+752 
-757 CSVCSETVK
+757 
-766 TRVIEAQGHKSTGV
+766 
-780 WVWEKKVTCTED
+780 
-792 GVAKMYCSVCSE
+792 
-804 VLSSKTVKAPGHLTD
+804 
-819 DEWVV
+819 
-824 VVEPTCELKGLKH
+824 
-837 KVCKRC
+837 
-843 GVAAETEEIEALGH
+843 
-857 QAVWVT
+857 
-863 VTLPTYRYTG
+863 
-873 LEKSVCSVCGK
+873 
-884 DLKKTRVIAK
+884 
-894 VYPDVDGNNRVSSS
+894 
-908 DALLILQFAT
+908 LL
-918 GVKSPTDEQKKKA
+918 
-931 DVNGD
+931 
-936 GKVNSTDALLI
+936 
-947 LQIATGVISVK
+947 